1 MALNVFSRLMPRE
14 ENFTALF
21 CEHTES
27 IVRAAQELQRLING
41 DDSIEAHVVAIRAI
55 EATADAVAKKI
66 FIAANRTFNAPID
79 REDILDLAND
89 LDDTVD
95 LIEDLAKGIQR
106 YGVRDFPK
114 EMRAM
119 ADAVVRCAAVLR
131 EVMPLLDAITPKHNT
146 IFALCEKVG
155 QIEGEADDCFD
166 AGLTRLRA
174 QLRSSEIDTI
184 AYIDRKELFE
194 LLEEVV
200 DRCDDVANAIQTITA
215 KHV

>member
-1 MALNVFSRLMPRE
+1 MALNVFSRFMPRE

-21 CEHTES
+21 CEQART
-27 IVRAAQELQRLING
+27 IVQAAEQLQLLING
-41 DDSIEAHVVAIRAI
+41 QGAVEEHVAAIRAI
-55 EATADAVAKKI
+55 EATADVVAKKI
-66 FIAANRTFNAPID
+66 FIGANRTFNAPID
-79 REDILDLAND
+79 REDILALAND

-106 YGVRDFPK
+106 YEVHEFPK

-119 ADAVVRCAAVLR
+119 ADAVVRCSQVLR

-146 IFALCEKVG
+146 IFALCDKVG
-155 QIEGEADDCFD
+155 QIEGEADEWFD

-174 QLRSSEIDTI
+174 QLRAREIDTL
-184 AYIDRKELFE
+184 AYIDRKELYE
-194 LLEEVV
+194 LLEQVV

>member
-21 CEHTES
+21 CEQART
-27 IVRAAQELQRLING
+27 IVQAAQELQRMIYG
-41 DDSIEAHVVAIRAI
+41 DGALAEHVATIRAI
-55 EATADAVAKKI
+55 EATADTVAKKI
-66 FIAANRTFNAPID
+66 FIGANRTFNAPID

-106 YGVRDFPK
+106 YEVREFPK

-131 EVMPLLDAITPKHNT
+131 EVMPLLDAITPQHNA
-146 IFALCEKVG
+146 IFALCDKVG
-155 QIEGEADDCFD
+155 QIEGEADECFD
-166 AGLTRLRA
+166 AGLTRLRV
-174 QLRSSEIDTI
+174 QLRAGEIDTL
-184 AYIDRKELFE
+184 AYIDRKELYE
-194 LLEEVV
+194 LLEQVV